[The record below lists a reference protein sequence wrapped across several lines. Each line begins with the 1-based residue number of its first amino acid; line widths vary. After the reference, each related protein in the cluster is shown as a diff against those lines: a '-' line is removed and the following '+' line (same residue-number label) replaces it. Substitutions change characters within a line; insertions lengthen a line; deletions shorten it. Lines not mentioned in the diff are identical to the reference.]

1 MVRIIVTTILLLV
14 IFLVIVHYQV
24 QKDYTPQEDISTVKL
39 ISEPEEPRQSFSG
52 YWEEAENEI
61 FGIIKEIN
69 PTLSADTLNIITSKI
84 IACSQQYYINPYL
97 IVAIIYGESRFIP
110 HVTGSSGDAGLM
122 QIIPSTAKHIA
133 SSMGYENYNVTDIET
148 NIEFGCWYLSR
159 LKILSGGNYIETLAR
174 YNQGGNWRGGGEK
187 YAQSIINQAEKIG
200 IPLEK
205 MLEEERMN
213 HLSNISDIQ

>member
-1 MVRIIVTTILLLV
+1 MLRIILTVVLLSF
-14 IFLVIVHYQV
+14 IFLVIVNYQM
-24 QKDYTPQEDISTVKL
+24 QKDSRSGEEIPTVKL
-39 ISEPEEPRQSFSG
+39 ISETTNTDQSYSG

-61 FGIIKEIN
+61 FVIIKEIN
-69 PTLSADTLNIITSKI
+69 PNLPADTLSIITSKI
-84 IACSQQYYINPYL
+84 IHCSQRYYINPYL
-97 IVAIIYGESRFIP
+97 IVAIIHGESRFIP

-133 SSMGYENYNVTDIET
+133 TSMGYENYNLTDIET

-159 LKILSGGNYIETLAR
+159 LKILAGGNYIETLAR

-205 MLEEERMN
+205 LLEEERLN
-213 HLSNISDIQ
+213 HLTNISDIR